1 MNNSLFDIH
10 QDETRSGLRL
20 VALPMKGTGTVTV
33 MAFVGT
39 GSRYEKLEDAGVSHF
54 LEHLFFKGS
63 KKRPSTLLISEAL
76 DEIGGEFNAFTS
88 KEMTAFYAKGDA
100 QHAKLIIDVLGDM
113 LLNPLFDPKE
123 INRERGVVIEEM
135 NMYEDTPQEIVG
147 EQFEQ
152 QLFGEH
158 ELGRKI
164 IGTKE
169 VISSITRKRI
179 VEYQKHQYG
188 TRNVVV
194 CIAGNIDPKK
204 GIRMLKNQ
212 FKDLPETQP
221 RKANEFSDFW
231 GVERISARNK
241 KTDQAHMI
249 IGGRGVSLNHEDR
262 CAVDLLATIL
272 GGSMSSRLFI
282 EVRERRGLA
291 YSVHTMAEH
300 FVDTGY
306 IATQIGVDP
315 TNDKKATAVIL
326 DEYRKIRENLVGKD
340 ELRKAKENI
349 KGRLLIRLESSNA
362 VAQFIGGQLMLS
374 GRILSLGE
382 VLNNFDTVTANDVR
396 RVAQK
401 YLDPECLRISAISP
415 SISNGELE
423 NILNKHA

>member
-1 MNNSLFDIH
+1 MNNSLFDIY
-10 QDETRSGLRL
+10 QDENRSGLRL
-20 VALPMKGTGTVTV
+20 IALPMKGTGAVTV

-88 KEMTAFYAKGDA
+88 KEMTAFYAKGGA
-100 QHAKLIIDVLGDM
+100 QHTKLIVDVLGDM
-113 LLNPLFDPKE
+113 LINPLFDPKE

-135 NMYEDTPQEIVG
+135 NMYEDTPQEMVG

-169 VISSITRKRI
+169 IISSITRKRI
-179 VEYQKHQYG
+179 VEYRKQQYG
-188 TRNVVV
+188 ADNVVV
-194 CIAGNIDPKK
+194 CIAGNIDPQK
-204 GIRMLKNQ
+204 GIKLLKNQ
-212 FKDLPETQP
+212 FKDLPQVQHH
-221 RKANEFSDFW
+221 KAAEFVDAW
-231 GVERISARNK
+231 GTEVISARNK

-249 IGGRGVSLNHEDR
+249 IGGRGVSLTHEDR
-262 CAVDLLATIL
+262 CATDLLAIIL

-291 YSVHTMAEH
+291 YSVHTISEH

-315 TNDKKATAVIL
+315 ANDKKATAVIL
-326 DEYRKIRENLVGKD
+326 DEYKKIRENLVGKD

-362 VAQFIGGQLMLS
+362 VAQFVGGQMMLA
-374 GRILSLGE
+374 GRIQSLSD
-382 VLNNFDTVTANDVR
+382 VLKNFDNVTADDVR

-401 YLDPECLRISAISP
+401 YLDPAYLRISAISP
-415 SISNGELE
+415 STVNGELQD
-423 NILNKHA
+423 IINKHA

>member
-10 QDETRSGLRL
+10 QEETKSGLRL
-20 VALPMKGTGTVTV
+20 IALPMKGTGAVTV

-39 GSRYEKLEDAGVSHF
+39 GSRYERIEDVGVSHF

-88 KEMTAFYAKGDA
+88 KEMTAFYAKGGA
-100 QHAKLIIDVLGDM
+100 QHAKLIVDVLGDM
-113 LLNPLFDPKE
+113 LMNPLFNPKE
-123 INRERGVVIEEM
+123 IDRERGVVIEEM
-135 NMYEDTPQEIVG
+135 NMYEDTPQEMVG

-152 QLFGEH
+152 LLFGEH

-169 VISSITRKRI
+169 VISTITRKRI
-179 VEYQKHQYG
+179 VEYRKHQYG
-188 TRNVVV
+188 ASNVVV

-204 GIRMLKNQ
+204 GIKLLKSQ
-212 FKDLPETQP
+212 FGTLPATEPQ
-221 RKANEFSDFW
+221 KANSFVDAW
-231 GVERISARNK
+231 GTEAILARNK
-241 KTDQAHMI
+241 KTDQAHMV
-249 IGGRGVSLNHEDR
+249 IGGRGVSLNDKDR
-262 CAVDLLATIL
+262 CATDLLATIL

-291 YSVHTMAEH
+291 YSVHTISEH

-315 TNDKKATAVIL
+315 ANDKKATAVIL
-326 DEYRKIRENLVGKD
+326 DEYKKIRENLVGKD

-362 VAQFIGGQLMLS
+362 VAQFIGGQMLLS
-374 GRILSLGE
+374 GRIQSLNE
-382 VLNNFDTVTANDVR
+382 VLKNFDAVTANDVR

-401 YLDPECLRISAISP
+401 YLAPEYLRISAISP
-415 SISNGELE
+415 TAVDGELLD
-423 NILNKHA
+423 IINKHA

>member
-1 MNNSLFDIH
+1 MNHSLFDIH

-20 VALPMKGTGTVTV
+20 IALPMKGTGAVTV

-39 GSRYEKLEDAGVSHF
+39 GSRYEGLEDAGVSHF

-88 KEMTAFYAKGDA
+88 KETTAFYAKGDA
-100 QHAKLIIDVLGDM
+100 QHTKLIIDVLGDM
-113 LLNPLFDPKE
+113 LTNPLFDPKE

-135 NMYEDTPQEIVG
+135 NMYEDTPQEMVG
-147 EQFEQ
+147 EQFER

-164 IGTKE
+164 IGTKDI
-169 VISSITRKRI
+169 ISSISRKRI
-179 VEYQKHQYG
+179 LEYRKRQYG
-188 TRNVVV
+188 ASNVVV
-194 CIAGNIDPKK
+194 CIAGNIDPQK
-204 GIRMLKNQ
+204 GIKMLKNQ
-212 FKDLPETQP
+212 FRELPETQP
-221 RKANEFSDFW
+221 QKAREFNDFW
-231 GVERISARNK
+231 GSERISIKNK

-249 IGGRGVSLNHEDR
+249 IGGRGVSLVHEDR
-262 CAVDLLATIL
+262 CATDLLATIL

-300 FVDTGY
+300 FMDTGY

-315 TNDKKATAVIL
+315 TNDKKATVVIL
-326 DEYRKIRENLVGKD
+326 NEYKKIREKLVGKD

-349 KGRLLIRLESSNA
+349 KGRLLIRLESSSA
-362 VAQFIGGQLMLS
+362 VAQFIGGQMMLS
-374 GRILSLGE
+374 GRILSLSE
-382 VLNNFDTVTANDVR
+382 VMKNFDAVTAEDVR
-396 RVAQK
+396 RVARK
-401 YLDPECLRISAISP
+401 YLDPENLRISAISP
-415 SISNGELE
+415 SAIDGELE
-423 NILNKHA
+423 NILNKNS

>member
-10 QDETRSGLRL
+10 QDVTRSGLRL
-20 VALPMKGTGTVTV
+20 IALPMKGTGAVTV
-33 MAFVGT
+33 MAFIGT
-39 GSRYEKLEDAGVSHF
+39 GSRYESSEDSGVSHF

-88 KEMTAFYAKGDA
+88 KETTAFYAKGDA

-113 LLNPLFDPKE
+113 IINPLFDPKE

-135 NMYEDTPQEIVG
+135 NMYEDNPQELVG
-147 EQFEQ
+147 EQFEH

-158 ELGRKI
+158 DLGRKI
-164 IGTKE
+164 IGTKD
-169 VISSITRKRI
+169 VINSISRKKIIEYRNRQYVAGNI
-179 VEYQKHQYG
+179 VI
-188 TRNVVV
+188 
-194 CIAGNIDPKK
+194 CIAGNIDPQK
-204 GIRMLKNQ
+204 GIKMLRNQ
-212 FKDLPETQP
+212 FKGLPVTQP
-221 RKANEFSDFW
+221 QKANDFNNLW
-231 GVERISARNK
+231 GKERISTRNK

-249 IGGRGVSLNHEDR
+249 IGGRGVSLTHEDR

-315 TNDKKATAVIL
+315 SNDKKATAVIL
-326 DEYRKIRENLVGKD
+326 DEYKKIRKNLVGKD

-362 VAQFIGGQLMLS
+362 VAQFIGGQMVLS
-374 GRILSLGE
+374 GRILSLNE
-382 VLNNFDTVTANDVR
+382 VMSNFDVVTANDVR

-401 YLDPECLRISAISP
+401 YLDPEYLRISAISP
-415 SISNGELE
+415 NIVDGELE
-423 NILNKHA
+423 RIFNKHS